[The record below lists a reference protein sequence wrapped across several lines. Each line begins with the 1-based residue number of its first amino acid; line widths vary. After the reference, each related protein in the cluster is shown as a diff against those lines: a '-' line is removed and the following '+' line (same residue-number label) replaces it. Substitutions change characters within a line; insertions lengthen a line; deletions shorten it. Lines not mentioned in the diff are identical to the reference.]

1 MTQIQK
7 LAKSQL
13 ITEYQQNKRL
23 QWMVLLIICILAI
36 SLLKQFSD
44 KIGLQSNQ
52 TQSQLDLLARLEKT
66 AQHTIDGNIIT
77 SINRRYS
84 EWLESL
90 PSAASA
96 SVAEA
101 QALTEIE
108 QNIGKLLKRKRL
120 NLLGSEQLAGSKQV
134 IWQVRVEIAGQ
145 LDELN
150 LIELLTHFDN
160 TDKHARIASFQYSP
174 KTSNSINLVIDVI
187 YKRANNA

>member
-1 MTQIQK
+1 MTLIKK

-13 ITEYQQNKRL
+13 IAEYKQNKRL
-23 QWMVLLIICILAI
+23 QWMVLLILCILAI

-44 KIGLQSNQ
+44 ELSLQSNQ
-52 TQSQLDLLARLEKT
+52 TQNQLDLLARLEQT
-66 AQHTIDGNIIT
+66 AQHTIDENIIA
-77 SINRRYS
+77 SINRGYS
-84 EWLESL
+84 DWLEYL

-108 QNIGKLLKRKRL
+108 QNIGTLLKRKRL
-120 NLLGSEQLAGSKQV
+120 NLLGSERLIGSKQD

>member
-1 MTQIQK
+1 MTLIQK

-52 TQSQLDLLARLEKT
+52 TQNQLDLLARLEKT
-66 AQHTIDGNIIT
+66 AQHTIDGNIIA
-77 SINRRYS
+77 SINSGYS

-90 PSAASA
+90 PDAASA

-108 QNIGKLLKRKRL
+108 QNIGTLLKRKRL
-120 NLLGSEQLAGSKQV
+120 NLLGSEQLAGSKQD
-134 IWQVRVEIAGQ
+134 IWQVRVEVAGQ
-145 LDELN
+145 LEELN
-150 LIELLTHFDN
+150 LIELLSHFDN
-160 TDKHARIASFQYSP
+160 TDKHARIASFQYTP

-187 YKRANNA
+187 YKRADNA